1 MNKIINIAI
10 DGPAGAGK
18 STLARKLA
26 ADLQLVYVDTGAM
39 YRTIGLYMARCG
51 VDLTDS
57 AAVEARLP
65 EIDLELRYVA
75 GTQCMILNGEDVS
88 RAIRTEEASVNAS
101 KVSAIPAVRAFL
113 LETQRGLARKCS
125 VIMDGRDIGTVILPN
140 ADLKIFLTA
149 SAEERAKRRYTEQ
162 VERGEKVSYEEIL
175 REIRERDIRDTT
187 RATAPLK
194 PAEDAVTLDTTGHT
208 LEDSLAIMKALLK
221 ERVGLE

>member
-1 MNKIINIAI
+1 MNKVINIAI

-39 YRTIGLYMARCG
+39 YRTIGLYMTRCG

>member
-1 MNKIINIAI
+1 MNKVINIAI